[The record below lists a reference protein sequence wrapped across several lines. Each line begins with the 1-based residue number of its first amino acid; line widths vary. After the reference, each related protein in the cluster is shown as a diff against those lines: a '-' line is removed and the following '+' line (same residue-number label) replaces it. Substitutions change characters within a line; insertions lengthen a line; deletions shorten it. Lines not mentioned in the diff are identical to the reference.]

1 MKQEFVFEFDN
12 QQSLSQ
18 ALIKKI
24 KDLRRIKQVLAMEN
38 ERANKLSEEIKEE
51 LIRLGITGTIQVEG
65 EPLSLIESETIEI
78 DEDVLIEI
86 AEKKKLDIYKK
97 VIDEEKLEELV
108 RDGAFTKE
116 ELNKIFKKKKIYRLY
131 PFGMR
136 KR

>member
-1 MKQEFVFEFDN
+1 MRQEFVFEFDN
-12 QQSLSQ
+12 QVSLSQ
-18 ALIKKI
+18 SLIKKI
-24 KDLRRIKQVLAMEN
+24 RDLRRIKQVLNLEN
-38 ERANKLSEEIKEE
+38 ERASKLSEEIKEE

-65 EPLSLIESETIEI
+65 VPLSLIESETIEI
-78 DEDVLIEI
+78 NEDELIEI

-131 PFGMR
+131 PFGMG